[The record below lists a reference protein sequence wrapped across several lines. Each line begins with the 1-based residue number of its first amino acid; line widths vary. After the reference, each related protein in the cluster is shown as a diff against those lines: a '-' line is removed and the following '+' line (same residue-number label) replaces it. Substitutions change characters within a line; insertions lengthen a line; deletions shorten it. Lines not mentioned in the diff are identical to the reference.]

1 MNGAREPRQPSGVA
15 ASASQHIRSKLRMA
29 SIERDL
35 ALEASGPGCRSCA
48 PDGRYDDGRNHTPE
62 KTEPGDGLA
71 DIVQEC
77 RSYHGPS
84 ALRAKGN
91 CHLFGDDNR
100 VPPITA
106 AHIKP

>member
-1 MNGAREPRQPSGVA
+1 MSDAREPR
-15 ASASQHIRSKLRMA
+15 RSSEGRCPCEPAYPPKLRMA
-29 SIERDL
+29 CIKGDL
-35 ALEASGPGCRSCA
+35 SLEASGPGCRSCA

-62 KTEPGDGLA
+62 KTEPADGLA